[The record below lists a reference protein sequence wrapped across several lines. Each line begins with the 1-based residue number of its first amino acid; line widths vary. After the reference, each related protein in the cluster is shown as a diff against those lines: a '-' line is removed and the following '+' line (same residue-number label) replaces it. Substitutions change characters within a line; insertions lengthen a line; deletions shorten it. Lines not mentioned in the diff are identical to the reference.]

1 MSALSIRT
9 LAHEAPFNDH
19 HSADPLGNPVWASL
33 TGHHACHAIREAKA
47 ARYPSTMLPI
57 FAVADASVE
66 AAEDLANLAAPG
78 EPVFLA
84 GCLPPLN
91 SGWQIQQQKTIL
103 QMTLTRTAD
112 VDHPTFDGEVHT
124 LGPHDAAE
132 MLALARRVLPRFFR
146 PRTPETGGYLGI
158 RQQGQLVAMA
168 GERLS
173 FEGHR
178 EISSVCTDPAF
189 IGRGFAGRL
198 VAALLRRQLDAGL
211 QPWLCVDPENR
222 RARGLY
228 ERLGFSVRAMLPVLS
243 AIRRPSA

>member
-19 HSADPLGNPVWASL
+19 RSADPLGNPVWASL

-47 ARYPSTMLPI
+47 ARYPSTMLPM
-57 FAVADASVE
+57 FAVADAGVE

-78 EPVFLA
+78 EPVFL
-84 GCLPPLN
+84 
-91 SGWQIQQQKTIL
+91 

-112 VDHPTFDGEVHT
+112 VDHPPFHGEVCT

-146 PRTPETGGYLGI
+146 PRTPKTGRYLGI

-189 IGRGFAGRL
+189 IGRGFAGQL
-198 VAALLRRQLDAGL
+198 VAALLRRQIDAGL